1 MNKLAIIQA
10 RMSSSRLPGKVLM
23 DITGRPMLEHV
34 VVRTMKARSVDGI
47 VIATTTDPSDDVL
60 EQYCLTK
67 GISCWRG
74 SLHDV
79 LDRFYLASVQFSADV
94 IIRLTADCPLLDPD
108 VIRSHGRCLPRKA
121 CEAGFNY
128 FLPQTCHPIPDFHS
142 K

>member
-60 EQYCLTK
+60 EQFCLTK
-67 GISCWRG
+67 GIPCCRG
-74 SLHDV
+74 SLPDV
-79 LDRFYLASVQFSADV
+79 LDRFYQASVQFNADV
-94 IIRLTADCPLLDPD
+94 IIRLTADCPLLDPALID
-108 VIRSHGRCLPRKA
+108 LTVVPSLESLCSRL
-121 CEAGFNY
+121 NY